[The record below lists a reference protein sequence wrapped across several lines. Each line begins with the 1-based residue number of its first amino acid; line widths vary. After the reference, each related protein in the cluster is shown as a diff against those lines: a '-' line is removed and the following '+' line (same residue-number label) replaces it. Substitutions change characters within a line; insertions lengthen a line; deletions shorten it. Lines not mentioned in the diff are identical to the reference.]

1 MQSLKFALQPAVI
14 NVSLNW
20 DLPKEASVTVL
31 SPPITSIFQGQR
43 SLVYAQLSG
52 LVREVV
58 DVTFLGFLKWICLLV
73 CLQICWP
80 TVCDFDRAQQ
90 QQRVMWRWTTAWLV
104 NHIRINS
111 TSASNQLKT
120 TGKMFGNISITLEIN
135 NKWDQKEKFSKN
147 VLNVLGRVL
156 KRV

>member
-31 SPPITSIFQGQR
+31 SSPITSIFQGQR

-58 DVTFLGFLKWICLLV
+58 DVTFFGF
-73 CLQICWP
+73 
-80 TVCDFDRAQQ
+80 FR
-90 QQRVMWRWTTAWLV
+90 
-104 NHIRINS
+104 
-111 TSASNQLKT
+111 
-120 TGKMFGNISITLEIN
+120 
-135 NKWDQKEKFSKN
+135 
-147 VLNVLGRVL
+147 
-156 KRV
+156 